1 MTEWGVVTVIIA
13 LFGFI
18 VAVVKP
24 IMSLTKSITSL
35 TVEVTGLR
43 EDLKEQKKDLP
54 LLKYLKMRQVQ
65 VMISLVGNTFLLKLL
80 QAVLS
85 PSVSP

>member
-43 EDLKEQKKDLP
+43 EDLKEQKKDVHESFTKVWKHEEKQDGQLNDHEVR
-54 LLKYLKMRQVQ
+54 LGILEA
-65 VMISLVGNTFLLKLL
+65 SN
-80 QAVLS
+80 AE
-85 PSVSP
+85 

>member
-43 EDLKEQKKDLP
+43 EDLKQQKKD
-54 LLKYLKMRQVQ
+54 VHE
-65 VMISLVGNTFLLKLL
+65 SFTKLWAHEGKQDEQL
-80 QAVLS
+80 NDHEVRIGILEAS
-85 PSVSP
+85 ITE